1 MRKGGAKASPFF
13 FYGMPL
19 SGETFISPIEFGV
32 KAAFYLPRK
41 YPFFIGIK

>member
-32 KAAFYLPRK
+32 K
-41 YPFFIGIK
+41 IGVAYRENQLSL